1 MKFKEYLLKDI
12 ATITMGQSPKSQFY
26 NEDGKGIEFLQ
37 GVRTFGEDF
46 PYFDTYT
53 TKYNRLAHKNSILF
67 SVRAPVGRVN
77 WATKN
82 IAIGRGVASISVKDM
97 VYDRYVYY
105 YFKKMGSFYD
115 KKATGTVFTSINKKE
130 LESLKIKI
138 SANYDDQKRIADR
151 LAILDRK
158 IHLNQQLNANLLSQG
173 MLIITH
179 LIGNKEVKKY
189 KISDLNLTVSDHVAN
204 GSFKSL
210 KQGVHYFDSRN
221 YALFL
226 RNVDFKNDL
235 SGKLRYIDKPS
246 YDFLKKSHLFGGEV
260 VISNVADV
268 GSVHRV
274 PHLKTHMVVG
284 NNQIF
289 LKSEDRRLTDYL
301 YLYFKSK
308 YGQHDIETITSG
320 SAQQKFNKTDFRSL
334 YIPIIS
340 LSKVQEQISPLLQ
353 EIDSLKTESKI
364 LSNVKNILLSK
375 LF

>member
-105 YFKKMGSFYD
+105 FFKKMGSFYD

-138 SANYDDQKRIADR
+138 PASYEDQKRVADR

-158 IHLNQQLNANLLSQG
+158 IHLNQQLNANLLELAKGVYLKTLASSYLVETRLKDFATITMGQSPSSKTYNENGVG
-173 MLIITH
+173 MALLNGAADFRNGIHPSKWTTDAKRIVDKGAYIFGVRAT
-179 LIGNKEVKKY
+179 IGLTTKVFNKYAIGRGTGSAVAKDTVNDEFLYFVLDDMFKY
-189 KISDLNLTVSDHVAN
+189 FSNTGSGSVYINISKSDFNNFIFRKPQV
-204 GSFKSL
+204 
-210 KQGVHYFDSRN
+210 
-221 YALFL
+221 
-226 RNVDFKNDL
+226 NDL
-235 SGKLRYIDKPS
+235 QT
-246 YDFLKKSHLFGGEV
+246 FH
-260 VISNVADV
+260 
-268 GSVHRV
+268 
-274 PHLKTHMVVG
+274 
-284 NNQIF
+284 QI
-289 LKSEDRRLTDYL
+289 
-301 YLYFKSK
+301 
-308 YGQHDIETITSG
+308 
-320 SAQQKFNKTDFRSL
+320 
-334 YIPIIS
+334 
-340 LSKVQEQISPLLQ
+340 VSPMM
-353 EIDSLKTESKI
+353 SKI
-364 LSNVKNILLSK
+364 YANKKENSALNQLKEILLNR
-375 LF
+375 FF

>member
-151 LAILDRK
+151 LAILDSK
-158 IHLNQQLNANLLSQG
+158 IHLNQQINANLDKLMSEIFDHYIVESKTFNTDSLTNIANYKNGLAMQNFRPQG
-173 MLIITH
+173 KDEGIPVLKIKELNQGITDSSSDRCSSEIPNDVIVNTGDVIFSWSGTLLVKLWTGKKCGLNQH
-179 LIGNKEVKKY
+179 LFKVTSDKY
-189 KISDLNLTVSDHVAN
+189 PKWFIYKWTEYYLRRFQSIAAGKATTMGHIKRSDL
-204 GSFKSL
+204 
-210 KQGVHYFDSRN
+210 KQAKVKVPSKEE
-221 YALFL
+221 LI
-226 RNVDFKNDL
+226 
-235 SGKLRYIDKPS
+235 KL
-246 YDFLKKSHLFGGEV
+246 
-260 VISNVADV
+260 
-268 GSVHRV
+268 
-274 PHLKTHMVVG
+274 
-284 NNQIF
+284 NQC
-289 LKSEDRRLTDYL
+289 
-301 YLYFKSK
+301 
-308 YGQHDIETITSG
+308 
-320 SAQQKFNKTDFRSL
+320 
-334 YIPIIS
+334 
-340 LSKVQEQISPLLQ
+340 ISPLFHKYINNIYEVSELQ
-353 EIDSLKTESKI
+353 EI
-364 LSNVKNILLSK
+364 KNTLLNK

>member
-1 MKFKEYLLKDI
+1 MKFKDYLLKDI

-130 LESLKIKI
+130 LENLKIKI
-138 SANYDDQKRIADR
+138 PASYDDQKRIADR
-151 LAILDRK
+151 LAILDSK
-158 IHLNQQLNANLLSQG
+158 IHLNQQINANLDKLMSEIFDHYIVESKTFNTDSLTNIANYKNGLAMQNFRPQG
-173 MLIITH
+173 KDEGIPVLKIKELNQGITDSSSDRCSSEIPNDVIVNTGDVIFSWSGTLLVKLWTGKKCGLNQH
-179 LIGNKEVKKY
+179 LFKVTSDKY
-189 KISDLNLTVSDHVAN
+189 PKWFIYKWTEYYLRRFQSIAAGKATTMGHIKRSDL
-204 GSFKSL
+204 
-210 KQGVHYFDSRN
+210 KQAKVKVPSKEE
-221 YALFL
+221 LI
-226 RNVDFKNDL
+226 
-235 SGKLRYIDKPS
+235 KL
-246 YDFLKKSHLFGGEV
+246 
-260 VISNVADV
+260 
-268 GSVHRV
+268 
-274 PHLKTHMVVG
+274 
-284 NNQIF
+284 NQC
-289 LKSEDRRLTDYL
+289 
-301 YLYFKSK
+301 
-308 YGQHDIETITSG
+308 
-320 SAQQKFNKTDFRSL
+320 
-334 YIPIIS
+334 
-340 LSKVQEQISPLLQ
+340 ISPLFHKYINNIYEVSELQ
-353 EIDSLKTESKI
+353 EI
-364 LSNVKNILLSK
+364 KNTLLNK

>member
-138 SANYDDQKRIADR
+138 PASYDDQKRIADK
-151 LAILDRK
+151 LAILDSK
-158 IHLNQQLNANLLSQG
+158 IHLNQQLNANLLELASTYFQ
-173 MLIITH
+173 
-179 LIGNKEVKKY
+179 NF
-189 KISDLNLTVSDHVAN
+189 LNNIETTSH
-204 GSFKSL
+204 
-210 KQGVHYFDSRN
+210 
-221 YALFL
+221 FL
-226 RNVDFKNDL
+226 EEIATINA
-235 SGKLRYIDKPS
+235 GGDKPK
-246 YDFLKKSHLFGGEV
+246 DFTQEKDKDHTVPIFSNGITNEGLYGYTSQPKIKDKAVTISARGTIGYTCLREEPYVPIVRLLSIIPKS
-260 VISNVADV
+260 NM
-268 GSVHRV
+268 SVY
-274 PHLKTHMVVG
+274 
-284 NNQIF
+284 
-289 LKSEDRRLTDYL
+289 YL
-301 YLYFKSK
+301 YLWLLNVSIQGFGTTQQQITVPVLKK
-308 YGQHDIETITSG
+308 YSIDIPKNINTIEI
-320 SAQQKFNKTDFRSL
+320 FNKHVSPWFD
-334 YIPIIS
+334 
-340 LSKVQEQISPLLQ
+340 QIKNGKKENQILNNVRTALLNQ
-353 EIDSLKTESKI
+353 M
-364 LSNVKNILLSK
+364 
-375 LF
+375 F